1 MQLVLNRF
9 NFFFNVST
17 FLPFPLKPSTHHI
30 RSRDRDVRVR
40 MEWWGILVLFALTAI
55 LLKAGSSLTS
65 NVVMQRGRPAKVT
78 KFAREAYWS
87 LAKGS
92 KSYHELLAAL
102 QSHAARHIRLNFR
115 DATHTW
121 QPHSKPVKWC
131 SNISFLSFHQN
142 YYYYYCTIYL
152 NFLFHSK
159 LIHLLLMANS
169 LIMETEVEET
179 TEGR

>member
-17 FLPFPLKPSTHHI
+17 FLPFPLKPSTHHV

-55 LLKAGSSLTS
+55 LLKAASSLTS
-65 NVVMQRGRPAKVT
+65 NVVMQRGRPAST

-115 DATHTW
+115 NATHD
-121 QPHSKPVKWC
+121 
-131 SNISFLSFHQN
+131 
-142 YYYYYCTIYL
+142 
-152 NFLFHSK
+152 
-159 LIHLLLMANS
+159 S
-169 LIMETEVEET
+169 LIQSLSSDAVISAFYRSTKIIIIIIAQFIWIFYFIQNWYT
-179 TEGR
+179 CY